1 MALSGGYHR
10 HGQRP
15 IQVFSSN
22 SSSISDAKSDIRDLE
37 ARVDKLE
44 LIVESLW
51 RQLKRHTELKDE
63 DLIEMM
69 SQIDLE
75 DGQYDGKKST
85 KSFRECAG
93 CGRRI
98 SKSHTKCFYC
108 GEVLLAQPFE

>member
-1 MALSGGYHR
+1 MALSGGFHHR
-10 HGQRP
+10 SSRP
-15 IQVFSSN
+15 VQVFSSKAGE
-22 SSSISDAKSDIRDLE
+22 ISGAKSDIRELE

-75 DGQYDGKKST
+75 DGQYDGKKTT
-85 KSFRECAG
+85 KTYRECPG
-93 CGRRI
+93 CKRRI

-108 GEVLLAQPFE
+108 GEVLLAQPFD